1 MTPAEGLLWQRLR
14 HRKLGAKFRRQVP
27 IGPFIVDFYCHE
39 ARLVVEVDGE
49 AHADESQAALDAA
62 RTEWLEDEGYRVLRV
77 RNDELIGEIDS
88 VTARIQRELPL
99 SRSAEDYGYLKAE
112 GNSES
117 HPSPAPRRLQS
128 LERSGRER
136 GGGEGYREAHPR

>member
-1 MTPAEGLLWQRLR
+1 MWGEGQGDNNATHETAEELERCQDARPRAAPPDDPAEGLLWQRLR

-62 RTEWLEDEGYRVLRV
+62 RTEWLEDEGHRVLRV
-77 RNDELIGEIDS
+77 KNAELIGETDAVI
-88 VTARIQRELPL
+88 ARIQRELPL
-99 SRSAEDYGYLKAE
+99 SR
-112 GNSES
+112 
-117 HPSPAPRRLQS
+117 
-128 LERSGRER
+128 
-136 GGGEGYREAHPR
+136 